1 MAEEENMPRKE
12 ISEEVPQSEPAPE
25 TEQVPEGEA
34 PEAEGAEGAQ
44 TPAEDASSADEEAS
58 ERSSNRKKV
67 IIGVSVVVALIVIF
81 IIILLLL
88 LGSCTHRHS
97 MEHVEGVAATC
108 ETPGVIDHWHCDEC
122 DKDYLDEDGKELIT
136 DIVIPAYGHVL
147 ATIEGEPPT
156 CTEPGLTEGK
166 RCVSCNEIV
175 EEQEVIPALGHA
187 YREGEYEV
195 TQEPTCTEEGV
206 KEYVCMRCGEPQKES
221 IPALDHDPVETV
233 AAVEPTCM
241 EAGYTSEIV
250 CARCGEVLQEQEKID
265 ALGHDPVETKP
276 EVKPTCTEAG
286 YTSEI
291 VCTRCKEVLQEREK
305 IPALDHDPVETK
317 PKVPAA
323 CEQTGLTSEIVCAR
337 CGEVLQEQE
346 VIPALDHDP
355 VETKPEVKPTCT
367 EAGYTR
373 EIVCSRCD
381 KVFQA
386 SEVIPAL
393 GHAWGSPVV
402 TRNPGCIYAG
412 EKLYTCMRCS
422 ETKTESIDALGHD
435 DVPVPDV
442 EPDCETAGVR
452 GRVVC
457 DRCGMVLEEGEIIP
471 PLGHNIK
478 GNECINEGCDA
489 TACTD
494 LEFEISLEHDCYI
507 LIGLGDCEHTHIL
520 VPDQHMEPKYSQ
532 YGELPVTKVGNA
544 AFAADGLDGEQ
555 NVAQIQSIS
564 FPDTITDI
572 GGSAF
577 DGCSNL
583 SSVTFGKGLRRI
595 GLRAFHDCN
604 SLTYVRFLGPTT
616 GWLATT
622 EPGATTGLEIPSE
635 QLSSPVQA
643 AKFFVDTYKNF
654 NWWHEKVTYGFD
666 RF

>member
-1 MAEEENMPRKE
+1 MAEEENMPREE

-25 TEQVPEGEA
+25 TEQVPEGDGEA
-34 PEAEGAEGAQ
+34 PEAEAAEGAEGAQ
-44 TPAEDASSADEEAS
+44 TPAEEDAAEDAPAEDEEAS

-67 IIGVSVVVALIVIF
+67 IIGVSIVVALIVIF

-147 ATIEGEPPT
+147 ATIEGKEPT
-156 CTEPGLTEGK
+156 CTQTGLTEGK

-195 TQEPTCTEEGV
+195 TQEPTCTEEGM
-206 KEYVCMRCGEPQKES
+206 KECVCTRCGETKTETIEALGHAPEETEPGV
-221 IPALDHDPVETV
+221 PA
-233 AAVEPTCM
+233 TC
-241 EAGYTSEIV
+241 EGTGLTSKIV
-250 CARCGEVLQEQEKID
+250 CTRCGEVLQEQ
-265 ALGHDPVETKP
+265 
-276 EVKPTCTEAG
+276 
-286 YTSEI
+286 
-291 VCTRCKEVLQEREK
+291 
-305 IPALDHDPVETK
+305 
-317 PKVPAA
+317 
-323 CEQTGLTSEIVCAR
+323 
-337 CGEVLQEQE
+337 
-346 VIPALDHDP
+346 
-355 VETKPEVKPTCT
+355 
-367 EAGYTR
+367 
-373 EIVCSRCD
+373 
-381 KVFQA
+381 
-386 SEVIPAL
+386 EVIPAL

-442 EPDCETAGVR
+442 EPKCETAGVR

-478 GNECINEGCDA
+478 DNECINEGCDA

>member
-1 MAEEENMPRKE
+1 MAEEENMPREE

-122 DKDYLDEDGKELIT
+122 NKDYLDEDGKELIT

-147 ATIEGEPPT
+147 ATIEGKEPT
-156 CTEPGLTEGK
+156 CTQTGLTEGK

-206 KEYVCMRCGEPQKES
+206 KEYVCMRCGEEQKE
-221 IPALDHDPVETV
+221 V
-233 AAVEPTCM
+233 
-241 EAGYTSEIV
+241 
-250 CARCGEVLQEQEKID
+250 
-265 ALGHDPVETKP
+265 
-276 EVKPTCTEAG
+276 
-286 YTSEI
+286 
-291 VCTRCKEVLQEREK
+291 

-355 VETKPEVKPTCT
+355 VETVAAVEPTCM
-367 EAGYTR
+367 EAGYTS
-373 EIVCSRCD
+373 EIVCSRCKEVLQERKKID
-381 KVFQA
+381 ALGHDPVETKPKVPAACEQTGLTSEIVCARCGEVFQA

-442 EPDCETAGVR
+442 EPECETAGVR

-478 GNECINEGCDA
+478 DNECINEGCDA